1 MWRSHIVSSKKE
13 FDALAKRLA
22 NIGTEPERLV
32 GVFMNRSEYMVV
44 AMLAVLKAGGA
55 YVPLDTSHP
64 RQRFALIIEDC
75 RAHAILT
82 TLSMKAL
89 SARSLAHK
97 SSAWM
102 SKFCHRGETMR
113 RARLSRTKCKSRVC
127 HPHVRLDR

>member
-1 MWRSHIVSSKKE
+1 MHVLTTARRADGTQSGSDRAFLVFGDVALTYRQLQE
-13 FDALAKRLA
+13 RVDALAKRLA

-75 RAHAILT
+75 R
-82 TLSMKAL
+82 
-89 SARSLAHK
+89 
-97 SSAWM
+97 
-102 SKFCHRGETMR
+102 TMR
-113 RARLSRTKCKSRVC
+113 FSLPCR
-127 HPHVRLDR
+127 